1 MGNRRGLTNDIGS
14 TGLNESWGQ
23 VQDDF
28 LREWRGREKV
38 RNIDEMLRNSPVVG
52 ALRLAIE
59 MPVRDIDWHFVSDQ
73 GDEDPRVQLL
83 NDAWENMTHS
93 WPDHLVDALLMAFY
107 GWSMFTITY
116 ERVNGRMLWR
126 KFKMLGHDTVQR
138 WLIADDG
145 GLEGVQQWPHL
156 WPAPIPIERMVVY
169 RFRKTRN
176 NPEGESILRPAWVP
190 WYYLKNIQQV
200 EAIGIERNLA
210 GMPVIYPPMGA
221 DMSEGS
227 TDKTLAERLVR
238 NIRKDEQA
246 GVVMPAPSGEGD
258 HQRWR
263 LELLSPAS
271 QGQVTDTDTVISR
284 YEKRILMSSLA
295 QFLMLGQDNVGSLAT
310 FTGANDFF
318 TMAVNSIADNI
329 ADTFSKYAVTR
340 LLELNGMDPDGIALV
355 HSPAG
360 NIGLD
365 TVAQF
370 LQSAG
375 AFITWTADDEAW
387 LRGIARLPEKD
398 AGDLEVLREE
408 EAQRQ
413 AERIQEIQE
422 AMRQRAIS
430 TGADTNA
437 AHFVADR
444 HPQDDELRRLER
456 KWTRTAAAFFQRQ
469 QQELLEDLDDA

>member
-1 MGNRRGLTNDIGS
+1 MGNRRNLTNDIGS
-14 TGLNESWGQ
+14 TGLNDGWGQ
-23 VQDDF
+23 IQDDF

-38 RNIDEMLRNSPVVG
+38 KNIDEMLRNSPVVG

-59 MPVRDIDWHFVSDQ
+59 MPVRDIDWQFVSDQ
-73 GDEDPRVQLL
+73 GDDDPRVQLL
-83 NDAWENMTHS
+83 NDALDNMSHT
-93 WPDHLVDALLMAFY
+93 WQDHLIDALLMTFY

-116 ERVNGRMLWR
+116 ERVGGRMLWR

-138 WLIADDG
+138 WLIAPDG
-145 GLEGVQQWPHL
+145 GLDGVQQWPHL
-156 WPAPIPIERMVVY
+156 WPSPIPIERMVVY

-190 WYYLKNIQQV
+190 WYYLKNMQQI
-200 EAIGIERNLA
+200 EAIGIERNLK
-210 GMPVIYPPMGA
+210 GLPVIYPPFGA
-221 DMSEGS
+221 DMSDGG
-227 TDKTLAERLVR
+227 TDKTIAQQMVR
-238 NIRKDEQA
+238 NLRTDEQG
-246 GVVMPAPSGEGD
+246 GVTMPAPVGEAP
-258 HQRWR
+258 HQQWR
-263 LELLSPAS
+263 LELLSPGT
-271 QGQVTDTDTVISR
+271 QGNAVDTDMVISR
-284 YEKRILMSSLA
+284 YEKRILMSALA

-310 FTGANDFF
+310 FEGANDFF

-340 LLELNGMDPDGIALV
+340 LLRLNGMDPDGVQLV

-365 TVAQF
+365 TVATF
-370 LQSAG
+370 LQQAG

-387 LRGIARLPEKD
+387 LRGVARLPEKD
-398 AGDLEVLREE
+398 AEDLEALREE

-413 AERIQEIQE
+413 AERIQGIQE
-422 AMRQRAIS
+422 AMRQRAI
-430 TGADTNA
+430 APAVDNNA
-437 AHFVADR
+437 ALYVADK

-456 KWTRTAAAFFQRQ
+456 KWTRMAAAFFQRQ

>member
-1 MGNRRGLTNDIGS
+1 MGNRRSLTNDIGS
-14 TGLNESWGQ
+14 TGLGETWGQ

-59 MPVRDIDWHFVSDQ
+59 MPIRDIDWYFVSDE

-83 NDAWENMTHS
+83 NDAWANMTHS
-93 WPDHLVDALLMAFY
+93 WPDHLVDALLMTFY

-116 ERVNGRMLWR
+116 ERVGGRMLWR

-145 GLEGVQQWPHL
+145 GLEGVRQWSHL
-156 WPAPIPIERMVVY
+156 WPAPIPIERMVLY

-176 NPEGESILRPAWVP
+176 NPEGESILRPAWQP
-190 WYYLKNIQQV
+190 WYYLKQIQQI
-200 EAIGIERNLA
+200 EGIGIERNLA

-221 DMSEGS
+221 DMSDGS
-227 TDKTLAERLVR
+227 ADKQLAERMVR
-238 NIRKDEQA
+238 NIRRDEQA
-246 GVVMPAPSGEGD
+246 GVVMPAPKGEGD
-258 HQRWR
+258 HLRWR
-263 LELLSPAS
+263 LELLSPAG

-284 YEKRILMSSLA
+284 YEKRILMSALA
-295 QFLMLGQDNVGSLAT
+295 QFLMLGQDNVGALAT
-310 FTGANDFF
+310 FAGANDFF

-340 LLELNGMDPDGIALV
+340 LLRLNGMDPDGVRLM

-360 NIGLD
+360 SIGIEA
-365 TVAQF
+365 VAQF
-370 LQSAG
+370 LQGAG

-387 LRGIARLPEKD
+387 LRGLARLPEKD
-398 AGDLEVLREE
+398 AAELEGLREVE
-408 EAQRQ
+408 
-413 AERIQEIQE
+413 AERKAERVRALQE
-422 AMRQRAIS
+422 ALQQRPAVEAN
-430 TGADTNA
+430 T
-437 AHFVADR
+437 AHLVADR
-444 HPQDDELRRLER
+444 HPQDDELQRIER
-456 KWTRTAAAFFQRQ
+456 KWARTAAAFFQRQ